1 MEDTNIK
8 NLIKIFGLLSIFI
21 FAIGILSLSIERVKI
36 DTNDIVNNSHIMSYY
51 MRNSSMPNIY
61 YINEK

>member
-8 NLIKIFGLLSIFI
+8 NFIKIFGLLSIFI
-21 FAIGILSLSIERVKI
+21 FAIGILSVSIEAS
-36 DTNDIVNNSHIMSYY
+36 TVNIAKNLHLMSFY

-61 YINEK
+61 HINEK

>member
-8 NLIKIFGLLSIFI
+8 NFIKIFGLLSIFI
-21 FAIGILSLSIERVKI
+21 FAIGILSLSIKRVKI

-51 MRNSSMPNIY
+51 MRNSSMLNIY